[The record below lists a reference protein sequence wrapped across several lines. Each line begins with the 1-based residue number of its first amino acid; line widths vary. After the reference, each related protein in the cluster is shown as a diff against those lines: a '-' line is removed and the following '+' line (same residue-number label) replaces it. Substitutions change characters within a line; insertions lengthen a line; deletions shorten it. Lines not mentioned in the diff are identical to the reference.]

1 MTKEYNDVKNCFFN
15 IIGYITMILQ
25 YDSYKESHEEY
36 RKILDII
43 SKWLI
48 IYEEKRDLSLINH
61 KKLLDIYKRLDNL
74 QTKYMCNDNMG
85 DEDEFSDYAVNW
97 MWDLMCLRKK
107 QIERNGE

>member
-36 RKILDII
+36 RKI
-43 SKWLI
+43 
-48 IYEEKRDLSLINH
+48 
-61 KKLLDIYKRLDNL
+61 LDIYKRLDNL